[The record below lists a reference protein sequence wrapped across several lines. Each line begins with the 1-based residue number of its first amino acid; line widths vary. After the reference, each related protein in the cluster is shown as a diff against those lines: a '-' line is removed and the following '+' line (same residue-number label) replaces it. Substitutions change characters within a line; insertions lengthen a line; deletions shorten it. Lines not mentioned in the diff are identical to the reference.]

1 MHLSHI
7 FVAVRAIL
15 LLLVLLAAPATL
27 LGAYAEY
34 ELRVVDAK
42 TQLPC
47 SAKIR
52 ITNSRDRAQRIDGA
66 LMIDGTAYFTGGLKM
81 KLRPGQYGFRLDA
94 GPEYPFMEGHFILNS
109 GDSDSRT
116 IELKRFIDMKQEGW
130 YPGNLALSG
139 RTDDLETIMLADD
152 LVLGNHITWN
162 NQINPSAGKPISS
175 PRDEFGAFRS
185 LWEMGGEDNRAG
197 GKVWFARMNE
207 PLPVQ
212 RLQSG
217 YPAATFF
224 QPDLGSAHV
233 TAASPLEPD
242 LPMWIAQDFLDSISI
257 LGPEIES
264 YEFGEKH
271 PLAEKAAEIR
281 KGDVTGKARLAL
293 DIYYKLLE
301 TGVRMTPVAANGTDE
316 EDESSRLDR
325 VYAKVE
331 GNFTPDAWWDA
342 VDAGNVFVTNGPLL
356 RATVEGYPPGHVF
369 PINIGEKHDFQ
380 IALSLATRQTIAYL
394 EVIKNGEK
402 DLEISLDEYKDRRGV
417 LPPVTFTDSGWFLVR
432 VVTQESGYYQYA
444 TTAPF
449 YVEANGQPRISKSA
463 AEFFRDW
470 VFRRAMNI
478 DLPDGDQRNEIIDLQ
493 RDARDFWQKRA
504 KMANAP

>member
-1 MHLSHI
+1 MQL
-7 FVAVRAIL
+7 FLPMATLRTGL
-15 LLLVLLAAPATL
+15 LLLILCAAPSSL

-34 ELRVVDAK
+34 ELKVVDAE

-66 LMIDGTAYFTGGLKM
+66 LMIDGTAYFTGSLKM

-94 GPEYPFMEGHFILNS
+94 GPEYPFLEGHFILNR
-109 GDSDSRT
+109 GDADSRT
-116 IELKRFIDMKQEGW
+116 IELKRFIDMKREGW

-139 RTDDLETIMLADD
+139 RTEDLETIMLADD
-152 LVLGNHITWN
+152 LVLGNQITWN
-162 NQINPSAGKPISS
+162 NQTNPWAGKPIAS

-197 GKVWFARMNE
+197 GKVWFARMQE

-212 RLQSG
+212 RLQPE

-224 QPDLGSAHV
+224 QADVGSGHV

-242 LPMWIAQDFLDSISI
+242 LPLWIARDFLDSLCI
-257 LGPEIES
+257 LGPEIEA
-264 YEFGEKH
+264 YQFAEKH
-271 PLAEKAAEIR
+271 PLAEQAADIR

-293 DIYYKLLE
+293 DVYYKLLE
-301 TGVRMTPVAANGTDE
+301 TGVRLPPVAANGTDE

-325 VYAKVE
+325 VYARVE
-331 GNFTPDAWWDA
+331 GDYTPDAWWDA
-342 VDAGNVFVTNGPLL
+342 VDAGKVFVTNGPLL
-356 RATVEGYPPGHVF
+356 RASVEGHPPGHVF
-369 PINIGEKHDFQ
+369 PINIGEKHEFQ

-402 DLEISLDEYKDRRGV
+402 DLEISLDEYKDRRGI
-417 LPPVTFTDSGWFLVR
+417 LPPIRFTDSGWFLVR
-432 VVTQESGYYQYA
+432 VVTQESGYFQYA

-470 VFRRAMNI
+470 VFRRAMSI

-493 RDARDFWQKRA
+493 RDARDFWQERA